1 VVIVQTP
8 RVRRRHNGYVALL
21 VTCVGVLICLM
32 LPHGLRQLVVVGYLA
47 LPLVLI
53 SALGMAIDEG
63 RWPLLRMH
71 VFRLLGLITWVSSL
85 IWYLTPLSEQ
95 NTGVPLLVLWSLLVI
110 WSCERLIR
118 NLAVERQ
125 INRQVLFG
133 ALAGYL
139 LVGLAAG
146 LLFSALET
154 VAPGSFTATRSS
166 HGPVLRSHG
175 LGANPANP
183 VWAVDFVELNYFAFV
198 TLTTTGY
205 GDIHPVTAQ
214 AQMLCVIVAIAGTV
228 YLAMVMGLLISRYT
242 ARDVEDQLEN

>member
-1 VVIVQTP
+1 M
-8 RVRRRHNGYVALL
+8 RRRHNGYVALL
-21 VTCVGVLICLM
+21 ITCLGVLICLM
-32 LPHGLRQLVVVGYLA
+32 LPRGLRQLAVVGYLA

-53 SALGMAIDEG
+53 SALGMPIDEG
-63 RWPLLRMH
+63 RWPTLRMY
-71 VFRLLGLITWVSSL
+71 VFRLLGFVTWVSSL
-85 IWYLTPLSEQ
+85 VSYLTPLSQ
-95 NTGVPLLVLWSLLVI
+95 QSTGVPLLVLWTLLVV
-110 WSCERLIR
+110 WSCERLIQ

-125 INRQVLFG
+125 INRQVLLG

-139 LVGLAAG
+139 LLGLAAG

-154 VAPGSFTATRSS
+154 VSPGSFVATRSS
-166 HGPVLRSHG
+166 KGPLLRT
-175 LGANPANP
+175 LGTAPNPSNP

-214 AQMLCVIVAIAGTV
+214 TQMVCVMVAIAGTV

-242 ARDVEDQLEN
+242 ARDVEDQLDN

>member
-1 VVIVQTP
+1 M
-8 RVRRRHNGYVALL
+8 RRRHKGYVALL
-21 VTCVGVLICLM
+21 VTCFGVLACLM
-32 LPHGLRQLVVVGYLA
+32 LPRGLRQLAVVGYLA

-53 SALGMAIDEG
+53 SALGMPIEEG
-63 RWPLLRMH
+63 RWPTLRMY
-71 VFRLLGLITWVSSL
+71 VFRALGFVTLVSSL
-85 IWYLTPLSEQ
+85 VWYLTPLSQ
-95 NTGVPLLVLWSLLVI
+95 QSTGVPLLVLWTLLVV
-110 WSCERLIR
+110 WSCERLIQ

-139 LVGLAAG
+139 LLGLAAG
-146 LLFSALET
+146 LMFSALET
-154 VAPGSFTATRSS
+154 VSPGSFVATRSS
-166 HGPVLRSHG
+166 KGPLLRT
-175 LGANPANP
+175 LGTVPNPSNP

-214 AQMLCVIVAIAGTV
+214 TQMVCVLVAIAGTV

-242 ARDVEDQLEN
+242 ARDVEDQLDR

>member
-1 VVIVQTP
+1 M
-8 RVRRRHNGYVALL
+8 RRRHKGYVALL
-21 VTCVGVLICLM
+21 VTCFGVLACLM
-32 LPHGLRQLVVVGYLA
+32 LPRGLRQLAVVGYLA

-53 SALGMAIDEG
+53 SALGMPIEEG
-63 RWPLLRMH
+63 RWPTLRMY
-71 VFRLLGLITWVSSL
+71 VFRALGFVTWVSSL
-85 IWYLTPLSEQ
+85 S
-95 NTGVPLLVLWSLLVI
+95 TGVPLLVLWTLLVV
-110 WSCERLIR
+110 WSCERLIQ

-139 LVGLAAG
+139 LLGLAAG
-146 LLFSALET
+146 LMFSALET
-154 VAPGSFTATRSS
+154 VSPGSFVATRSS
-166 HGPVLRSHG
+166 KGPLLRT
-175 LGANPANP
+175 LGTVPNRSNP

-214 AQMLCVIVAIAGTV
+214 TQMVCVLVAIAGTV

-242 ARDVEDQLEN
+242 ARDVEDQLDR